1 MPLYFG
7 ADGSNMGSVVAL
19 PVTSFA
25 QFVKEQLGHPA
36 MLNVTREEFHAMPKD
51 KRNALKRVPFF
62 VPATFTSSPSR
73 RAHESAGP
81 CNLIALD
88 IDDENVAMAKVYART
103 PQALHE
109 ALDPFAFA
117 AYLTV
122 SSTLEAPRMRI
133 VVRAEGIPAASYP
146 EAVRSVAKL
155 LGLPKITQ
163 ESLVAVQ
170 PMYLPT
176 LFAGED
182 LLGVHPLLTA
192 RPEGEAFEAKHIKDA
207 DIALASRTPL
217 NPEEATAD
225 DLEFLAAPV
234 DEVTLADMES
244 AVASLDPDMP
254 YMEWLEVAASLR
266 HQFPKDVEAAYTIF
280 DAWSAKGTKYA
291 GAEDT
296 KAKWKSLRQT
306 PRGRKPV
313 TARTLLFRAAAAGWA
328 GAGKVSVKMHKALTE
343 WLATPGLT
351 SQQLMVEAPRRI
363 AAAPMLSQLE
373 RADLLSILHG
383 RLKEAGLKISSTD
396 LRKEMH
402 RISKLAFAPAETVK
416 SAPES
421 QLPGW
426 AKGCCYV
433 AGQDVFFFRQGDRRY
448 APDVLNNMY
457 NVYLMPQ
464 GGNDS
469 GKPSIYAKD
478 YLLNVVRIPRV
489 DQFSY
494 DPANAGLTFI
504 TDPVTQTRYVNTYRP
519 TYPEPDEKGAAE
531 LGALVEGHF
540 YNLFEERWHAELLLD
555 YFCFIVQNPGRKVRW
570 APLVQGAP
578 GCGKS
583 FFGKLFSAVLGP
595 TNARTVNAEQLF
607 RNYNGWATGSQV
619 VTFAEVR
626 VIGHTKHQVMNKLK
640 DVVTDDEITIEEK
653 YVKAGQA
660 PNITNYLLLTNY
672 QDALALS
679 PDDRRYFVLFS
690 RFQTEEQVHSV
701 PRSYFTQLFGAVER
715 HAPQLRHWML
725 SRPIGEAFDPNG
737 HAPRTIYRNEMVGAA
752 SSSIAV
758 AIREAL
764 DDSTNPLITE
774 DAVSLKA
781 LTDWLSAKGIREGSG
796 QSVTSCLRE
805 FGFRSAMRSRL
816 PDGRHSFWV
825 KRGSEADTNVSAAV
839 SRMISDEVG
848 DEGGIL

>member
-73 RAHESAGP
+73 RAHELAGP

-146 EAVRSVAKL
+146 EAVRSVAKI

-192 RPEGEAFEAKHIKDA
+192 RPEGEAFEVKHIKDA

-225 DLEFLAAPV
+225 DLEFLASPV
-234 DEVTLADMES
+234 EEVTLADMES

-266 HQFPKDVEAAYTIF
+266 HQFPKDPEAAYAIF
-280 DAWSAKGTKYA
+280 DSWSAKGTKYA
-291 GAEDT
+291 GQEDT
-296 KAKWKSLRQT
+296 KAKWSSLRQT

-313 TARTLLFRAAAAGWA
+313 TARTLLFRAAAAGWV
-328 GAGKVSVKMHKALTE
+328 GAGKISVKMHKALTA
-343 WLATPGLT
+343 WLETPGLT
-351 SQQLMVEAPRRI
+351 PQQLMVEAPRRI

-383 RLKEAGLKISSTD
+383 KLKEAGLKISSAD

-402 RISKLAFAPAETVK
+402 RIAKLAFAPAETVK

-448 APDVLNNMY
+448 APDVLNNMF

-504 TDPVTQTRYVNTYRP
+504 TDPVTHTRFVNTYRP
-519 TYPEPDEKGAAE
+519 TYPEPDETGAAE
-531 LGALVEGHF
+531 LGALVEAHVH
-540 YNLFEERWHAELLLD
+540 NLFDQYAEMLLSYL
-555 YFCFIVQNPGRKVRW
+555 CFIVQNPGRKIRW
-570 APLVQGAP
+570 SPLLQGAP
-578 GCGKS
+578 GCGKT
-583 FFGKLFSAVLGP
+583 FIAMLLKAVLGP
-595 TNARTVNAEQLF
+595 TNVRLTDADQLF
-607 RNYNGWATGSQV
+607 RNYNGWAEGAQV
-619 VTFAEVR
+619 VAFEEVR
-626 VIGHTKHQVMNKLK
+626 VVGHNRHQVMNRLK
-640 DVVTDDEITIEEK
+640 PVITNDEVTIEEK
-653 YVKAGQA
+653 YVKASQA
-660 PNITNYLLLTNY
+660 PNITNYILLTNY
-672 QDALALS
+672 QDALALT
-679 PDDRRYFVLFS
+679 PDDRRYFVLFA
-690 RFQTEEQVHSV
+690 RYQTEEQVAEMGKD
-701 PRSYFTQLFGAVER
+701 YFRKLFGAIDH

-725 SRPIGEAFDPNG
+725 SRPICDEFDPNG
-737 HAPRTIYRNEMVGAA
+737 HAPRTIYRSEMVGAA
-752 SSSIAV
+752 SSPIAV

-796 QSVTSCLRE
+796 QSITSVLRE
-805 FGFRSAMRSRL
+805 FGFRSALRSRL

-839 SRMISDEVG
+839 SRMIADEVG
-848 DEGGIL
+848 DESGIL

>member
-51 KRNALKRVPFF
+51 KRNATKRVPFF
-62 VPATFTSSPSR
+62 VPATFASSPSR

-81 CNLIALD
+81 CNLIAID

-133 VVRAEGIPAASYP
+133 VVRAEGIPPASYP

-192 RPEGEAFEAKHIKDA
+192 RPEGEAFEVKHIKDA

-234 DEVTLADMES
+234 DEVTLSDMES

-254 YMEWLEVAASLR
+254 YMEWLEVAAALR
-266 HQFPKDVEAAYTIF
+266 HQFPKDPEAAYAVF

-296 KAKWKSLRQT
+296 KAKWQSLRQT

-313 TARTLLFRAAAAGWA
+313 TARTLLFRAAAAGWV
-328 GAGKVSVKMHKALTE
+328 GAGKISVKMHKALTA
-343 WLATPGLT
+343 WLDTPGLT

-383 RLKEAGLKISSTD
+383 KLKEAGLKISSTD

-402 RISKLAFAPAETVK
+402 RIAKLAFAPAETVK

-469 GKPSIYAKD
+469 GKPSIFAKD

-504 TDPVTQTRYVNTYRP
+504 TDPVTNTRFVNTYRP

-531 LGALVEGHF
+531 LGALIEAHVH
-540 YNLFEERWHAELLLD
+540 NLFDQYAEMLLSYL
-555 YFCFIVQNPGRKVRW
+555 CFIVQNPGRKIRW
-570 APLVQGAP
+570 SPLIQGAP
-578 GCGKS
+578 GCGKTLLAMLL
-583 FFGKLFSAVLGP
+583 KAVLGP
-595 TNARTVNAEQLF
+595 TNVRLTDADQLF
-607 RNYNGWATGSQV
+607 RNYNGWAEGAQV
-619 VTFAEVR
+619 VAFEEVR
-626 VIGHTKHQVMNKLK
+626 VVGHNRHQVMNRLK
-640 DVVTDDEITIEEK
+640 PVITNDEITIEEK
-653 YVKAGQA
+653 YIKASQA
-660 PNITNYLLLTNY
+660 PNITNYILLTNY
-672 QDALALS
+672 QDALALT
-679 PDDRRYFVLFS
+679 PDDRRYFVLFA
-690 RFQTEEQVHSV
+690 RYQTEEQVAELG
-701 PRSYFTQLFGAVER
+701 RDYFRKLFGAID
-715 HAPQLRHWML
+715 HSAPQLRHWML
-725 SRPIGEAFDPNG
+725 SRPICDEFDPDA

-752 SSSIAV
+752 SSPIAV

-774 DAVSLKA
+774 EAVSLKA

-796 QSVTSCLRE
+796 QSVTSVLRE
-805 FGFRSAMRSRL
+805 FGFRSALRSRL

-825 KRGSEADTNVSAAV
+825 KRGSEADTDASAAV
-839 SRMISDEVG
+839 SRMISEEVG
-848 DEGGIL
+848 DESGIL

>member
-62 VPATFTSSPSR
+62 VPATFAHSPSR
-73 RAHESAGP
+73 RVHELAQT
-81 CNLIALD
+81 CNLLAID
-88 IDDENVAMAKVYART
+88 IDNENLAMAKVYART

-122 SSTLEAPRMRI
+122 SSTPEAPRMRI
-133 VVRAEGIPAASYP
+133 VVQADSLPSASYP

-155 LGLPKITQ
+155 LSLPKVTS

-182 LLGVHPLLTA
+182 LLGIHPLLTA
-192 RPEGEAFEAKHIKDA
+192 RPEGEAFTVKHISDA
-207 DIALASRTPL
+207 DVATSSRVTI

-234 DEVTLADMES
+234 DEVTLTDMES
-244 AVASLDPDMP
+244 AVSALDPDMP

-266 HQFPKDVEAAYTIF
+266 HQFPKDAEAAYGVF
-280 DAWSAKGTKYA
+280 DRWSAKGSKYA

-296 KAKWKSLRQT
+296 RLKWNSLRQT

-313 TARTLLFRAAAAGWA
+313 TARTLLFRAAAAGWS
-328 GAGKVSVKMHKALTE
+328 GAGKVSVKMHQALSTWLETE
-343 WLATPGLT
+343 GLT
-351 SQQLMVEAPRRI
+351 SQQLMTEAPRRI

-383 RLKEAGLKISSTD
+383 KLKKAGLKISQFD
-396 LRKEMH
+396 LKKEMH
-402 RISKLAFAPAETVK
+402 RIAKLAFAPAETVK

-421 QLPGW
+421 QLPSW

-433 AGQDVFFFRQGDRRY
+433 AGTDEFFFRQGDRRY
-448 APDVLNNMY
+448 SPDVLNSMF

-469 GKPSIYAKD
+469 GKPAICARD

-494 DPANAGLTFI
+494 DPAHSELTFI
-504 TDPVTQTRYVNTYRP
+504 TDPVTQNRYVNTYRP
-519 TYPEPDEKGAAE
+519 TYPEPDERNADKVGKI
-531 LGALVEGHF
+531 VEDHVHG
-540 YNLFEERWHAELLLD
+540 LFDVREYAELLLD
-555 YFCFIVQNPGRKVRW
+555 YCCYIVQNPGRKVRW
-570 APLVQGAP
+570 SPLIQGAP
-578 GCGKS
+578 GCGKTAIAMLL
-583 FFGKLFSAVLGP
+583 KAVLGQ
-595 TNARTVNAEQLF
+595 TNVRLTDADQLF
-607 RNYNGWATGSQV
+607 RNYNGWAEGAQV
-619 VTFAEVR
+619 VAFEEVR
-626 VIGHTKHQVMNKLK
+626 VVGHNRHQVMNRLK
-640 DVVTDDEITIEEK
+640 PVITNDEVTIENK
-653 YVKAGQA
+653 YAKAVETA
-660 PNITNYLLLTNY
+660 NRTNYILLTNY
-672 QDALALS
+672 QDALAIT

-690 RFQTEEQVHSV
+690 RYQTEQQVAELGKD
-701 PRSYFTQLFGAVER
+701 YFRRLFGAIN
-715 HAPQLRHWML
+715 HSAPQLRHWMMN
-725 SRPIGEAFDPNG
+725 RPIGDEFDPDA
-737 HAPRTIYRNEMVGAA
+737 HAPRTVYRGEMVGAA
-752 SSSIAV
+752 STPIAV
-758 AIREAL
+758 AIKEL
-764 DDSTNPLITE
+764 LEEGPNPLVTE
-774 DAVSLKA
+774 DIVSMKA
-781 LTDWLSAKGIREGSG
+781 LTDCLAARGVREGAG
-796 QSVTSCLRE
+796 QSVPSVLRE
-805 FGFRSAMRSRL
+805 FGFRSAIRARM
-816 PDGRHSFWV
+816 PDGRHSFWTR
-825 KRGSEADTNVSAAV
+825 RGTEADANASVAV
-839 SRMISDEVG
+839 SKLVAGELG
-848 DEGGIL
+848 AEEWL

>member
-36 MLNVTREEFHAMPKD
+36 MLNVTREEFHALPKD

-62 VPATFTSSPSR
+62 VPATFASSPSR
-73 RAHESAGP
+73 RAHELAGP
-81 CNLIALD
+81 CNLIAID

-192 RPEGEAFEAKHIKDA
+192 RPEGEAFEVKHIKDA

-254 YMEWLEVAASLR
+254 YMEWLEVAAALR
-266 HQFPKDVEAAYTIF
+266 HQFPKDPEAAYAIF

-291 GAEDT
+291 GQEDT
-296 KAKWKSLRQT
+296 RAKWSSLRQT

-313 TARTLLFRAAAAGWA
+313 TARTLLFRAAAAGWV
-328 GAGKVSVKMHKALTE
+328 GAGKISVKMHKALTA
-343 WLATPGLT
+343 WLDTPGLT

-383 RLKEAGLKISSTD
+383 KLKEAGLKISSTD

-402 RISKLAFAPAETVK
+402 RIAKLAFAPAETVK

-448 APDVLNNMY
+448 APDVLNNMF

-504 TDPVTQTRYVNTYRP
+504 TDPVTNTRFVNTYRP

-531 LGALVEGHF
+531 LGALIEAHVH
-540 YNLFEERWHAELLLD
+540 NLFDQYAEMLLSYL
-555 YFCFIVQNPGRKVRW
+555 CFIVQNPGRKIRW
-570 APLVQGAP
+570 SPLLQGAP
-578 GCGKS
+578 GCGKT
-583 FFGKLFSAVLGP
+583 FIAMLLKAVLGP
-595 TNARTVNAEQLF
+595 TNVRLTDADQLF
-607 RNYNGWATGSQV
+607 RNYNGWAEGAQV
-619 VTFAEVR
+619 VAFEEVR
-626 VIGHTKHQVMNKLK
+626 VVGHNRHQVMNRLK
-640 DVVTDDEITIEEK
+640 PVITNDEITIEEK
-653 YVKAGQA
+653 YIKASQA
-660 PNITNYLLLTNY
+660 PNITNYILLTNY
-672 QDALALS
+672 QDALALT
-679 PDDRRYFVLFS
+679 PDDRRYFVLFA
-690 RFQTEEQVHSV
+690 RYQTEEQVAELGKD
-701 PRSYFTQLFGAVER
+701 YFRKLFGAID
-715 HAPQLRHWML
+715 HSAPQLRHWML
-725 SRPIGEAFDPNG
+725 SRTICDEFDPNG
-737 HAPRTIYRNEMVGAA
+737 HAPRTIYRSEMVGAA
-752 SSSIAV
+752 STPIAV

-796 QSVTSCLRE
+796 QSVTSVLRE
-805 FGFRSAMRSRL
+805 FGFRSALRSRL

-825 KRGSEADTNVSAAV
+825 KRGSEADANASAAV
-839 SRMISDEVG
+839 SRMVSEELG
-848 DEGGIL
+848 DENGIL

>member
-62 VPATFTSSPSR
+62 VPATFASSPSR

-81 CNLIALD
+81 CNLIAID

-192 RPEGEAFEAKHIKDA
+192 RPEGEAFEVKHIKDA

-254 YMEWLEVAASLR
+254 YMEWLEVAAALR
-266 HQFPKDVEAAYTIF
+266 HQFPKDPEAAYAIF

-291 GAEDT
+291 GQEDT
-296 KAKWKSLRQT
+296 RAKWSSLRQT

-313 TARTLLFRAAAAGWA
+313 TARTLLFRAAAAGWV
-328 GAGKVSVKMHKALTE
+328 GAGKISVKMHKALTA
-343 WLATPGLT
+343 WLDTPGLT

-383 RLKEAGLKISSTD
+383 KLKEAGLKISSTD

-402 RISKLAFAPAETVK
+402 RIAKLAFAPAETVK

-448 APDVLNNMY
+448 APDVLNNMF

-504 TDPVTQTRYVNTYRP
+504 TDPVTNTRFVNTYRP

-531 LGALVEGHF
+531 LGALIEAHVH
-540 YNLFEERWHAELLLD
+540 NLFDQYAEMLLSYL
-555 YFCFIVQNPGRKVRW
+555 CFIVQNPGRKIRW
-570 APLVQGAP
+570 SPLLQGAP
-578 GCGKS
+578 GCGKTLLAMLL
-583 FFGKLFSAVLGP
+583 KAVLGP
-595 TNARTVNAEQLF
+595 TNVRLTDADQLF
-607 RNYNGWATGSQV
+607 RNYNGWAEGAQV
-619 VTFAEVR
+619 VAFEEVR
-626 VIGHTKHQVMNKLK
+626 VVGHNRHQVMNRLK
-640 DVVTDDEITIEEK
+640 PVITNDEITIEEK
-653 YVKAGQA
+653 YIKASQA
-660 PNITNYLLLTNY
+660 PNITNYILLTNY
-672 QDALALS
+672 QDALALT
-679 PDDRRYFVLFS
+679 PDDRRYFVLFA
-690 RFQTEEQVHSV
+690 RYQTEEQVAELGKD
-701 PRSYFTQLFGAVER
+701 YFRKLFGAID
-715 HAPQLRHWML
+715 HSAPQLRHWML
-725 SRPIGEAFDPNG
+725 SRTICDEFDPNG
-737 HAPRTIYRNEMVGAA
+737 HAPRTIYRSEMVGAA
-752 SSSIAV
+752 STPIAV

-796 QSVTSCLRE
+796 QSVTSVLRE
-805 FGFRSAMRSRL
+805 FGFRSALRSRL

-825 KRGSEADTNVSAAV
+825 KRGSEADANASAAV
-839 SRMISDEVG
+839 SRMVSEELG
-848 DEGGIL
+848 DENGIL

>member
-62 VPATFTSSPSR
+62 VPATFSASPSR

-88 IDDENVAMAKVYART
+88 IDNENVAMAKVYART

-122 SSTLEAPRMRI
+122 SSTLEAPRMRV
-133 VVRAEGIPAASYP
+133 VVRAEAIPASAYA

-155 LGLPKITQ
+155 LGLPKITP

-207 DIALASRTPL
+207 DVALASRTPI

-225 DLEFLAAPV
+225 DLEFLASPV
-234 DEVTLADMES
+234 EEVTLADMES

-266 HQFPKDVEAAYTIF
+266 HQFPKDAEAAYTIF
-280 DAWSAKGTKYA
+280 DTWSAKGTKYA

-494 DPANAGLTFI
+494 DPANSTLTFI
-504 TDPVTQTRYVNTYRP
+504 TDPVTNTRYVNTYRP

-531 LGALVEGHF
+531 AGALVEAHIR
-540 YNLFEERWHAELLLD
+540 NLFDQYAEMLLSYL
-555 YFCFIVQNPGRKVRW
+555 CFIVQNPGRKVRW
-570 APLVQGAP
+570 SPLIQGAP
-578 GCGKS
+578 GCGKTLIAMLL
-583 FFGKLFSAVLGP
+583 KAVLGP
-595 TNARTVNAEQLF
+595 TNVRLTDADQLF
-607 RNYNGWATGSQV
+607 RSFNGWAEGAQV
-619 VTFAEVR
+619 VAFEEVR
-626 VIGHTKHQVMNKLK
+626 VVGHNRHQVMNRLK
-640 DVVTDDEITIEEK
+640 PVITNDEVTIEDK
-653 YVKAGQA
+653 YIRASQA
-660 PNITNYLLLTNY
+660 PNRTNYLLLTNY
-672 QDALALS
+672 QDALALT
-679 PDDRRYFVLFS
+679 PDDRRYFVLFA
-690 RFQTEEQVHSV
+690 RYQTEEQVAELGKD
-701 PRSYFTQLFGAVER
+701 YFRRIFGAID
-715 HAPQLRHWML
+715 HSAPQLRHWML
-725 SRPIGEAFDPNG
+725 SRPICDSFDPDA
-737 HAPRTIYRNEMVGAA
+737 HAPRTVHRAEMVGAA
-752 SSSIAV
+752 SSAV
-758 AIREAL
+758 AVAVREAL
-764 DDSTNPLITE
+764 DDSTNPLITG

-781 LTDWLSAKGIREGSG
+781 LTDVLSAKGVREGTG
-796 QSVTSCLRE
+796 QSVTSVLRE
-805 FGFRSAMRSRL
+805 FGFRSALRSRL

-825 KRGSEADTNVSAAV
+825 KRGSAADTDASAVV
-839 SRMISDEVG
+839 SRMIAAEVG

>member
-62 VPATFTSSPSR
+62 VPATFASSPSR

-81 CNLIALD
+81 CNLIAID

-192 RPEGEAFEAKHIKDA
+192 RPEGEAFEVKHIKDA

-254 YMEWLEVAASLR
+254 YMEWLEVAAALR
-266 HQFPKDVEAAYTIF
+266 HQFPKDPEAAYAIF

-291 GAEDT
+291 GQEDT
-296 KAKWKSLRQT
+296 RAKWSSLRQT

-313 TARTLLFRAAAAGWA
+313 TARTLLFRAAAAGWV
-328 GAGKVSVKMHKALTE
+328 GAGKISVKMHKALTA
-343 WLATPGLT
+343 WLDTPGLT

-383 RLKEAGLKISSTD
+383 KLKEAGLKISSTD

-402 RISKLAFAPAETVK
+402 RIAKLAFAPAETVK

-448 APDVLNNMY
+448 APDVLNNMF

-504 TDPVTQTRYVNTYRP
+504 TDPVTNTRFVNTYRP

-531 LGALVEGHF
+531 LGALIEAHVH
-540 YNLFEERWHAELLLD
+540 NLFDQYAEMLLSYL
-555 YFCFIVQNPGRKVRW
+555 CFIVQNPGRKIRW
-570 APLVQGAP
+570 SPLLQGAP
-578 GCGKS
+578 GCGKT
-583 FFGKLFSAVLGP
+583 FIAMLLKAVLGP
-595 TNARTVNAEQLF
+595 TNVRLTDADQLF
-607 RNYNGWATGSQV
+607 RNYNGWAEGAQV
-619 VTFAEVR
+619 VAFEEVR
-626 VIGHTKHQVMNKLK
+626 VVGHNRHQVMNRLK
-640 DVVTDDEITIEEK
+640 PVITNDEITIEEK
-653 YVKAGQA
+653 YIKASQA
-660 PNITNYLLLTNY
+660 PNITNYILLTNY
-672 QDALALS
+672 QDALALT
-679 PDDRRYFVLFS
+679 PDDRRYFVLFA
-690 RFQTEEQVHSV
+690 RYQTEEQVAELGKD
-701 PRSYFTQLFGAVER
+701 YFRKLFGAID
-715 HAPQLRHWML
+715 HSAPQLRHWML
-725 SRPIGEAFDPNG
+725 SRTICDEFDPNG
-737 HAPRTIYRNEMVGAA
+737 HAPRTIYRSEMVGAA
-752 SSSIAV
+752 STPIAV

-796 QSVTSCLRE
+796 QSVTSVLRE
-805 FGFRSAMRSRL
+805 FGFRSALRSRL

-825 KRGSEADTNVSAAV
+825 KRGSEADANASAAV
-839 SRMISDEVG
+839 SRMVSEELG
-848 DEGGIL
+848 DENGIL

>member
-51 KRNALKRVPFF
+51 KRNATKRVPFF

-73 RAHESAGP
+73 RAHELAGP

-133 VVRAEGIPAASYP
+133 VVRAEGIAPASYP
-146 EAVRSVAKL
+146 EAVRSVAKI

-192 RPEGEAFEAKHIKDA
+192 RPEGEAFEVKHIKDA

-254 YMEWLEVAASLR
+254 YMEWLEVAAALR
-266 HQFPKDVEAAYTIF
+266 HQFPKDPEAAYAIF
-280 DAWSAKGTKYA
+280 DTWSAKGTKYA
-291 GAEDT
+291 GQEDT
-296 KAKWKSLRQT
+296 KAKWSSLRQT

-313 TARTLLFRAAAAGWA
+313 TARTLLFRAAAAGWV
-328 GAGKVSVKMHKALTE
+328 GAGKISVKMHKALTT
-343 WLATPGLT
+343 WLDTPGLT
-351 SQQLMVEAPRRI
+351 PQQLMVEAPRRI

-383 RLKEAGLKISSTD
+383 KLKEAGLKISPND

-402 RISKLAFAPAETVK
+402 RIAKLAFAPAETVK

-448 APDVLNNMY
+448 APDVLNNMF

-504 TDPVTQTRYVNTYRP
+504 TDPVTNTRFVNTYRP
-519 TYPEPDEKGAAE
+519 TYPEPDETGAAE
-531 LGALVEGHF
+531 LGALVEAHVH
-540 YNLFEERWHAELLLD
+540 NLFDQYAEMLLSYL
-555 YFCFIVQNPGRKVRW
+555 CFIVQNPGRKIRW
-570 APLVQGAP
+570 SPLLQGAP
-578 GCGKS
+578 GCGKTLIAMLL
-583 FFGKLFSAVLGP
+583 KAVLGP
-595 TNARTVNAEQLF
+595 TNVRLTDADQLF
-607 RNYNGWATGSQV
+607 RNYNGWAEGAQV
-619 VTFAEVR
+619 VAFEEVR
-626 VIGHTKHQVMNKLK
+626 VVGHNRHQVMNRLK
-640 DVVTDDEITIEEK
+640 PVITNDEITIEEK

-660 PNITNYLLLTNY
+660 PNITNYILLTNY
-672 QDALALS
+672 QDALALT
-679 PDDRRYFVLFS
+679 PDDRRYFVLFA
-690 RFQTEEQVHSV
+690 RYQTEEQVAEMGKD
-701 PRSYFTQLFGAVER
+701 YFRKLFGAID
-715 HAPQLRHWML
+715 HNAPQLRHWML
-725 SRPIGEAFDPNG
+725 SRPIGDDFDPDG
-737 HAPRTIYRNEMVGAA
+737 HAPRTIYRSEMVGAA
-752 SSSIAV
+752 STPIAV

-796 QSVTSCLRE
+796 QSITSVLRE

-825 KRGSEADTNVSAAV
+825 KRGSEADANASAAV
-839 SRMISDEVG
+839 TRMVSEEVG
-848 DEGGIL
+848 DESGIL